1 MVGQSKGRSLLVVKM
16 KNENKYLCKTKLN
29 VFDSKGTEEH
39 VSNSEIHF
47 GESARYL
54 LAGQN

>member
-1 MVGQSKGRSLLVVKM
+1 MIGQSKGRSLLVVEM
-16 KNENKYLCKTKLN
+16 KNEKKYLRKTKLN

-39 VSNSEIHF
+39 MSNSEIHF
-47 GESARYL
+47 GGSARYL